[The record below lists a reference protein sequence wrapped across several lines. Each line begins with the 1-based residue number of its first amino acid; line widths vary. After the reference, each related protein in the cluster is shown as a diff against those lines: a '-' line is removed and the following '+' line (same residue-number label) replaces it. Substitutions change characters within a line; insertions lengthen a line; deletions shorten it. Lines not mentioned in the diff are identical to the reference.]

1 MQLDDPLQCSKQPAI
16 THCPESHELIQYSHT
31 PCFFNVCSNITFPI
45 TGMNPKW
52 FMPKYYGDIMS
63 VLQYSK
69 LLNKFNWNI
78 LLGVTEKA
86 ISAKPNF
93 TNSLSTGLLYMTWNT
108 NLTNNCNF
116 YLLLV
121 CVNLITYSGKLY
133 MHLSTDLTLWLEILV
148 CISTIKV

>member
-1 MQLDDPLQCSKQPAI
+1 MIHYNAQNSLSPHTVPNLMNSFSTLTHPVSLTSALILLSQLQVWILSGL
-16 THCPESHELIQYSHT
+16 CPNIMGISCLYYNIQNYWTNLIE
-31 PCFFNVCSNITFPI
+31 I
-45 TGMNPKW
+45 
-52 FMPKYYGDIMS
+52 YYW
-63 VLQYSK
+63 VLQK
-69 LLNKFNWNI
+69 
-78 LLGVTEKA
+78 KA